1 MLQWKAWTWTWTEDL
16 NSEDSDWGLRLRTS
30 TEDCILRYSLLGASE
45 VSLKFVWCM
54 CWGGCVNLWTWGFV
68 SGPSF
73 SILETTFWPR
83 NRGMFIIFEILKFS
97 VNSHSLVEYWAE
109 NSQNILYT
117 VSWWFIIHN
126 FYFKIDKHLN
136 FLKTEFS
143 KKHIFTKFNFWIFLN
158 F

>member
-1 MLQWKAWTWTWTEDL
+1 MPSINVRSKDWTWTMDL
-16 NSEDSDWGLRLRTS
+16 NLHWGLRTL
-30 TEDCILRYSLLGASE
+30 TEDFNWGLCILRTSLLGALE
-45 VSLKFVWCM
+45 VSLKFVWCV
-54 CWGGCVNLWTWGFV
+54 GCVVKMLWPKVSPLDLDFV
-68 SGPSF
+68 PGPSF

-126 FYFKIDKHLN
+126 LETF
-136 FLKTEFS
+136 
-143 KKHIFTKFNFWIFLN
+143 
-158 F
+158 